1 MNRCKSFSPAHTS
14 MILLCCVLLGLPDF
28 AVARSGLQSEE
39 SAPPF
44 KVQKCRISCLE
55 KVCASFFFSIFLK
68 YIVKRVKIYLCCGNC
83 VFLSASSLDRVFCGD
98 KENPNK
104 IDILS
109 SSPRKTEAYVKRI
122 DIDPFL
128 SDLLIV
134 SLLLCSCCVFACL
147 PSSTAVRDSLRM
159 DPKSSFRVFLR

>member
-1 MNRCKSFSPAHTS
+1 MQKFLPCPHEHDPA
-14 MILLCCVLLGLPDF
+14 LLC
-28 AVARSGLQSEE
+28 
-39 SAPPF
+39 PF
-44 KVQKCRISCLE
+44 GITRFRRCPQWITIRGI
-55 KVCASFFFSIFLK
+55 CASVQGAKVPHQLLRKGVCKFLFSIFLK

-83 VFLSASSLDRVFCGD
+83 VFLSASSLDRVFWGD

-104 IDILS
+104 IDILG